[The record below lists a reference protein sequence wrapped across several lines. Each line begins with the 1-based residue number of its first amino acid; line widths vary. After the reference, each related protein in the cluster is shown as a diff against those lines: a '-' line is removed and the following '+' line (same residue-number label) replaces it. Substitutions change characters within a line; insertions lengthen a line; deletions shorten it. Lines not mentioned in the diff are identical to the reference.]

1 MAVVALFSLFAIIA
15 LFVHL
20 VSGEKDGARQGLVD
34 LVTKRLPLQ
43 SIKIIVVVWQILTQV
58 KDIRCT
64 ESFKVVELKTSKSGR
79 GSKHDIVLAPPPL
92 RSSLET

>member
-1 MAVVALFSLFAIIA
+1 MCSEDFTTTLSFTCAECVDSRGGIAIMAVVALFSLFAIIA

-64 ESFKVVELKTSKSGR
+64 
-79 GSKHDIVLAPPPL
+79 
-92 RSSLET
+92 